1 MYISIKRLF
10 LWICLQKL
18 DSLKSHDYTKI
29 TMVTLWLIE
38 LFSNELAVLRNYK
51 QGKSQEYTMLQESFQ
66 HFLSRSIIQVKIY
79 LLINNFM
86 EWMLLIRLFGTST
99 KTAILLIHIIYY
111 YKKFGT
117 FDHFG
122 NILLILV
129 YYTVY

>member
-1 MYISIKRLF
+1 
-10 LWICLQKL
+10 
-18 DSLKSHDYTKI
+18 
-29 TMVTLWLIE
+29 
-38 LFSNELAVLRNYK
+38 
-51 QGKSQEYTMLQESFQ
+51 
-66 HFLSRSIIQVKIY
+66 
-79 LLINNFM
+79 M

>member
-1 MYISIKRLF
+1 
-10 LWICLQKL
+10 LQKL

-66 HFLSRSIIQVKIY
+66 NFLSRSIIQVKIY

-86 EWMLLIRLFGTST
+86 Q
-99 KTAILLIHIIYY
+99 
-111 YKKFGT
+111 
-117 FDHFG
+117 
-122 NILLILV
+122 
-129 YYTVY
+129 